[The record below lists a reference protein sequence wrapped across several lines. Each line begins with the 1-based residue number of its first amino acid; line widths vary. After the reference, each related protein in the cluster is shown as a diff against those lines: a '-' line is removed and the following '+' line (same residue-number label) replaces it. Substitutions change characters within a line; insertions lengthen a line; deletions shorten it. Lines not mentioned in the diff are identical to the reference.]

1 MATVKK
7 EAMDSMAMATCEVH
21 ESQGESSP
29 LFQIEKALNSGYR
42 CFIVKG
48 AAGTGKTT
56 LIRSL
61 LPLLST
67 RGCQPLLMAPTGR
80 AAHVL
85 AKRTSHAASTIH
97 SAIYNVSD
105 EPVKSTQGDALKWV
119 FPLKKGIDVE
129 EAAFIVD
136 EASMVGISQHENDRE
151 LFQFG
156 SGSLLKDLVEFSGIR
171 VKGSKNLLFFVG
183 DNYQLPPVNEKCD
196 TPPALDE
203 KTIEELT
210 GFRPF
215 VLELTTVHR
224 QGVRSGILAEATL
237 LRSAL
242 EKKDFNRFSFTWHDD
257 VSSVTDDEALNALS
271 MHDGDDERIAIA
283 YTNARVRDWNDA
295 IRAKMGLKPN
305 WPTIGDRLISLRNT
319 RVATRGKD
327 GEDLFLFYN
336 GDFLRTTAISNQT
349 TDIQGFYRQKN
360 EEKPYSF
367 TFFFCKM
374 SVSWIGEPE
383 RGEVKD
389 IWVNVTP
396 ILSREWD
403 EFSPFASLAL
413 YNGLKNK
420 IEDDLRKEYAD
431 FRRDR
436 ADKQKWDTLVH
447 ERISSSPFY
456 RAPLVKFGYAVTG
469 HKAQGGEWAQ
479 VFADFSRGGGLM
491 HADYFRWAYTVTT
504 RAVNHLYVVNPPQI
518 DSLLTS
524 LKQIAS
530 KSMGEVTGRGGLKTL
545 TDILSGAG
553 YSLLS
558 FKRLSFRCRA
568 IVSKTDDPANGF
580 VDLVFNKKE
589 RITSIET
596 NLDGMAPKDFSDLLG
611 ISVASA
617 TGMDS
622 GNPLNPP
629 ESFSDVHHHHETC
642 VQRILDATKNM
653 DLHLVRA
660 QSLTD
665 HHLRMTFKSSS
676 GGGELDMYF
685 DENGKLTKPGN
696 CTLNNSDRQQLVQ
709 CFGV

>member
-1 MATVKK
+1 MNM
-7 EAMDSMAMATCEVH
+7 ENSI
-21 ESQGESSP
+21 ES
-29 LFQIEKALNSGYR
+29 IARALNAGYR
-42 CFIVKG
+42 CFIIRG

-97 SAIYNVSD
+97 SVIFNVSD
-105 EPVKSTQGDALKWV
+105 EPVKSTQGDAVKWV

-129 EAAFIVD
+129 EVAFIVD
-136 EASMVGISQHENDRE
+136 EASMVGVSQHDNDRE

-196 TPPALDE
+196 TPPALYE

-257 VSSVTDDEALNALS
+257 VSSATDDEALNALS

-305 WPTIGDRLISLRNT
+305 WPTVGDRLISLRNT
-319 RVATRGKD
+319 RVATRRKD

-336 GDFLRTTAISNQT
+336 GDFLQTTSISNQT
-349 TDIQGFYRQKN
+349 TDIHGFYRQKN
-360 EEKPYSF
+360 EEKTYSF
-367 TFFFCKM
+367 SFVFCKM

-389 IWVNVTP
+389 IWVNVSP

-420 IEDDLRKEYAD
+420 IEDDLRKEYSD
-431 FRRDR
+431 FRKDR
-436 ADKQKWDTLVH
+436 ADKQKWDKLVH

-479 VFADFSRGGGLM
+479 VFADFSRGGGLIN
-491 HADYFRWAYTVTT
+491 ADYFRWAYTVTT
-504 RAVNHLYVVNPPQI
+504 RAVHHLYVVNPPKI

-530 KSMGEVTGRGGLKTL
+530 KLTENNAGQSVSGRLA
-545 TDILSGAG
+545 DILNGAG
-553 YSLLS
+553 YKLEDIKSL
-558 FKRLSFRCRA
+558 RNRCR
-568 IVSKTDDPANGF
+568 VMVFKDGTPGKGF
-580 VDLVFNKKE
+580 VDFVFNKKE
-589 RITSIET
+589 RITYIET
-596 NLDGMAPKDFSDLLG
+596 ALDGMSQADFAEFIGAPVSLVTGAEMGIQG
-611 ISVASA
+611 ISQ
-617 TGMDS
+617 
-622 GNPLNPP
+622 NP
-629 ESFSDVHHHHETC
+629 FADVLYPHETC
-642 VQRILDATKNM
+642 VQRILDATKDM

-665 HHLRMTFKSSS
+665 YHLRMTFKSSS
-676 GGGELDMYF
+676 GGGELDVYF
-685 DENGKLTKPGN
+685 DAKGNLTSTGN
-696 CTLNNSDRQQLVQ
+696 CTLDSADLQKLVQ
-709 CFGV
+709 SIE